1 MPTQNLLKL
10 LLLLMLMLRIM
21 LATAC
26 WFGSWRLVIKLNF
39 CSDFEHKGWSSL
51 SSCKILELEFAQHFA
66 ADVLRKHLAFGSV
79 LQWLIVINALIEHV
93 AMWNMKNRSLIW
105 SSMLINTSLIIVIIG
120 ALWPLPL
127 IGGIVASLL
136 YSCSS
141 NARQIFF
148 ANLMV
153 NYLTENRAFQILF

>member
-1 MPTQNLLKL
+1 MSRIWKNVANFAILGGYSQIVTIFHRGWPCYCLFSYQLL
-10 LLLLMLMLRIM
+10 I
-21 LATAC
+21 
-26 WFGSWRLVIKLNF
+26 
-39 CSDFEHKGWSSL
+39 
-51 SSCKILELEFAQHFA
+51 
-66 ADVLRKHLAFGSV
+66 LRKHLAFGSV
-79 LQWLIVINALIEHV
+79 WQWLIVINALIEHV

-105 SSMLINTSLIIVIIG
+105 SFMLINTSLIIVIIG